1 MKKQLFL
8 VPVLLI
14 SLSSCTSSFGNKNEG
29 LIDQENMNIV
39 SEINE
44 LAIDTFLKN
53 SNKSLSDVVIENE
66 NKIDQNFTPKEK
78 SDVKEDIIKNLE
90 KYIDQDPKAHWVYNN
105 FFNITNVEA
114 YLTGNDPDT
123 VEFVYNMNH
132 NITDFPKTPGE
143 SIELGRK
150 TPYYLQWDNRW
161 AYDELG
167 QRNIGIS
174 GCGPTSTAMVL
185 SRIKNDPTITPDKI
199 SKDAKNY
206 MTNEGISW
214 NFFKDE
220 AEKYKLNTK
229 EINLNEKEMIEALK
243 KGPIIVSVNRGYFTL
258 FGHIFVIDSYKDG
271 KFIVND
277 PNSIKNTMRPWTF
290 DEISNQIAHMWQ
302 IS

>member
-14 SLSSCTSSFGNKNEG
+14 SLNSCTSSFGNKNEG

-90 KYIDQDPKAHWVYNN
+90 KYIDQDPKAHWVYDN

-243 KGPIIVSVNRGYFTL
+243 KEPIIVSVNRGYFTL

-302 IS
+302 IY

>member
-66 NKIDQNFTPKEK
+66 NKIDQNFTPKAK

-90 KYIDQDPKAHWVYNN
+90 KYIDQDPKTHWVYDN

-185 SRIKNDPTITPDKI
+185 SRIKNDPSITPDKI

-258 FGHIFVIDSYKDG
+258 FGHIFVIDSYKNG

-277 PNSIKNTMRPWTF
+277 PNSIKNTMRPWT
-290 DEISNQIAHMWQ
+290 STLR
-302 IS
+302 

>member
-1 MKKQLFL
+1 MKKQIFL
-8 VPVLLI
+8 VPFLLI

-90 KYIDQDPKAHWVYNN
+90 KYIDQDPKAHWVYDN

-258 FGHIFVIDSYKDG
+258 FGHIFVIDSYNNG

-302 IS
+302 IY

>member
-1 MKKQLFL
+1 MKKQIFL
-8 VPVLLI
+8 VPFLLI
-14 SLSSCTSSFGNKNEG
+14 SLNSCTSSFGNKNEG
-29 LIDQENMNIV
+29 PIDQENMNIV

-66 NKIDQNFTPKEK
+66 NKIDQNFTPKAK

-90 KYIDQDPKAHWVYNN
+90 KYIDQDPKAHWVYDN

-167 QRNIGIS
+167 LRNIGIS

-302 IS
+302 IY

>member
-14 SLSSCTSSFGNKNEG
+14 SLNSCTSSFGNKNEG

-44 LAIDTFLKN
+44 LAIGTFLKN

-90 KYIDQDPKAHWVYNN
+90 KYIDQDPKAHWVYDN

-174 GCGPTSTAMVL
+174 GCGPTSTSMVL

-302 IS
+302 IY

>member
-90 KYIDQDPKAHWVYNN
+90 KYIDQDPKAHWVYDN

-174 GCGPTSTAMVL
+174 GCGPTSTSMVL

-302 IS
+302 IY

>member
-90 KYIDQDPKAHWVYNN
+90 KYIDQDPKAHWVYDN

-174 GCGPTSTAMVL
+174 GCGPTSTSMVL

-220 AEKYKLNTK
+220 AEKYELNTK

-258 FGHIFVIDSYKDG
+258 FGHIFVIDSYNNG

-302 IS
+302 IY

>member
-90 KYIDQDPKAHWVYNN
+90 KYIDQDPKAHWVYDN

-167 QRNIGIS
+167 LRNIGIS

-214 NFFKDE
+214 NFFKEE

-302 IS
+302 IY

>member
-90 KYIDQDPKAHWVYNN
+90 KYIDQDPKAHWVYDN

-174 GCGPTSTAMVL
+174 GCGPTSTSMVL

-229 EINLNEKEMIEALK
+229 EINLNEKEIIEALK

-302 IS
+302 IY

>member
-66 NKIDQNFTPKEK
+66 NKIDQNFTPKAK

-90 KYIDQDPKAHWVYNN
+90 KYIDQDPKAHWVYDN

-174 GCGPTSTAMVL
+174 GCGPTSTSMVL

-302 IS
+302 IY

>member
-66 NKIDQNFTPKEK
+66 NKIDQNFTPKAK

-90 KYIDQDPKAHWVYNN
+90 KYIDQDPKAHWVYDN

-185 SRIKNDPTITPDKI
+185 SRIKNDPSITPDKI

-206 MTNEGISW
+206 MTSEGISW

-302 IS
+302 IY

>member
-90 KYIDQDPKAHWVYNN
+90 KYIDQDPKAHWVYDN

-174 GCGPTSTAMVL
+174 GCGPTSTSMVL

-258 FGHIFVIDSYKDG
+258 FGHIFVIDSYKNG

-302 IS
+302 IY

>member
-8 VPVLLI
+8 VPFLLI

-66 NKIDQNFTPKEK
+66 NKIDQNFTPKAK

-90 KYIDQDPKAHWVYNN
+90 KYIDQDPKAHWVYDN

-290 DEISNQIAHMWQ
+290 DEMSNQIAHMWQ
-302 IS
+302 IY

>member
-90 KYIDQDPKAHWVYNN
+90 KYIDQDPKAHWVYDN

-220 AEKYKLNTK
+220 AEKYELNTK

-258 FGHIFVIDSYKDG
+258 FGHIFVIDSYNNG

-302 IS
+302 IY

>member
-14 SLSSCTSSFGNKNEG
+14 SLNSCTSSFGNKNEG

-90 KYIDQDPKAHWVYNN
+90 KYIDQDPKAHWVYDN

-174 GCGPTSTAMVL
+174 GCGPTSTSMVL

-302 IS
+302 IY

>member
-90 KYIDQDPKAHWVYNN
+90 KYIDQDPKAHWVYDN

-174 GCGPTSTAMVL
+174 GCGPTSTSMVL

-277 PNSIKNTMRPWTF
+277 PNSIKNTMRPWTL

-302 IS
+302 IY

>member
-1 MKKQLFL
+1 
-8 VPVLLI
+8 
-14 SLSSCTSSFGNKNEG
+14 
-29 LIDQENMNIV
+29 
-39 SEINE
+39 
-44 LAIDTFLKN
+44 
-53 SNKSLSDVVIENE
+53 
-66 NKIDQNFTPKEK
+66 
-78 SDVKEDIIKNLE
+78 
-90 KYIDQDPKAHWVYNN
+90 
-105 FFNITNVEA
+105 
-114 YLTGNDPDT
+114 
-123 VEFVYNMNH
+123 MNH

-277 PNSIKNTMRPWTF
+277 PNSIKNTMRPWTL

-302 IS
+302 IY

>member
-14 SLSSCTSSFGNKNEG
+14 SLNSCTSSFGNKNEG

-90 KYIDQDPKAHWVYNN
+90 KYIDQDPKAHWVYDN

-174 GCGPTSTAMVL
+174 GCGPTSTSMVL

-220 AEKYKLNTK
+220 SEKYKLNTK

-302 IS
+302 IY

>member
-1 MKKQLFL
+1 MKKQIFL
-8 VPVLLI
+8 VPFLLI

-66 NKIDQNFTPKEK
+66 NKIDQNFTPKAK

-90 KYIDQDPKAHWVYNN
+90 KYIDQDPKAHWIYDN

-220 AEKYKLNTK
+220 AEKYELNTK

-302 IS
+302 IY

>member
-1 MKKQLFL
+1 MKKQIFL

-14 SLSSCTSSFGNKNEG
+14 SLNSCTSSFGNKNEG

-66 NKIDQNFTPKEK
+66 NKIDQNFTPKAK

-90 KYIDQDPKAHWVYNN
+90 KYIDQDPKAHWVYDN

-185 SRIKNDPTITPDKI
+185 SRIKNDPSITPDKI

-229 EINLNEKEMIEALK
+229 EINLNKKEMIEALK

-302 IS
+302 IY

>member
-1 MKKQLFL
+1 MKKQIFL
-8 VPVLLI
+8 VPFLLI
-14 SLSSCTSSFGNKNEG
+14 SLNSCTSSFGNKNEG
-29 LIDQENMNIV
+29 PIDQENMNIV

-66 NKIDQNFTPKEK
+66 NKIDQNFTPKAK

-90 KYIDQDPKAHWVYNN
+90 KYIDQDPKAHWVYDN
-105 FFNITNVEA
+105 FFNITNVES

-167 QRNIGIS
+167 LRNIGIS

-302 IS
+302 IY

>member
-90 KYIDQDPKAHWVYNN
+90 KYIDQDPKAHWVYDN

-174 GCGPTSTAMVL
+174 GCGPTSTSMVL
-185 SRIKNDPTITPDKI
+185 SRIKNDPSITPDKI

-214 NFFKDE
+214 NFFKEE

-243 KGPIIVSVNRGYFTL
+243 KGHIIVSVNRGYFTL

-277 PNSIKNTMRPWTF
+277 PNSIKNTMRPWTL

-302 IS
+302 IY